1 MLTKKQLEI
10 ILSKL
15 KPTENPKPSLEQYTI
30 PSNLAAEI
38 LNLAYLSG
46 DIKDKVVFDLG
57 CGTGRLALG
66 ALLLNAKKVTAV
78 DVDDKALDIAEE
90 NLHSLFTLLPKD
102 FKFKGSIKFICS
114 DIKEFSGECD
124 TVIQNPP
131 FGIQSLHAD
140 RLFLEK
146 ALECGKKIYSLH
158 KNGYEKT
165 REFLTKLIESK
176 SGKVEQIIPYKFSI
190 PHMFKFHKKPKKE
203 YNVGLYVIKKTKI

>member
-15 KPTENPKPSLEQYTI
+15 KPTQTPKPSLEQYTI

-46 DIKDKVVFDLG
+46 DIKDKTVFDLG
-57 CGTGRLALG
+57 CGTGRLGLG
-66 ALLLNAKKVTAV
+66 ALLLGAKEVVAI
-78 DVDDKALDIAEE
+78 DIDDKVLDIAEE
-90 NLHSLFTLLPKD
+90 NLFSIISNKLILKGSMKLLHSDVKD
-102 FKFKGSIKFICS
+102 FSSK
-114 DIKEFSGECD
+114 CD

-146 ALECGKKIYSLH
+146 SLECGKRIYSLH

-165 REFLTKLIESK
+165 REFITKFVESK
-176 SGKVEQIIPYKFSI
+176 GGKVDRIVPYKFSI

-203 YNVGLYVIKKTKI
+203 YSVDLYVIQNI